1 MIGGSIEALVD
12 VHALARRCAL
22 TSRIGLAIFVA
33 SFQKGDA
40 MNQLNRRS
48 LLAGSIGAALVLPAL
63 PALAQVPEGCGEQ
76 PKTAPALQPPLL
88 LTDWAWLGRYRDD
101 NAKLLASG
109 AKVDTVF
116 LGDSITE
123 GWARNDEEFFSKGNV
138 GRGISA
144 QTSPQLLV
152 RMHSDVVTLKPRVV
166 HIMVGTNDI
175 AHNTGPMTA
184 EDTHNNIMAMC
195 EIAKAHKIR
204 VVLGS
209 VPPASKYWWR
219 PEAQPKVEAVAMNDW
234 LRGYAKTIGA
244 QFANYEAAFVI
255 AKDEVHPSKEGYAL
269 MRPIAE
275 AAIKKA

>member
-1 MIGGSIEALVD
+1 LI
-12 VHALARRCAL
+12 
-22 TSRIGLAIFVA
+22 
-33 SFQKGDA
+33 
-40 MNQLNRRS
+40 
-48 LLAGSIGAALVLPAL
+48 AGSIGAALAM

-76 PKTAPALQPPLL
+76 PKTAPSLQPPLL
-88 LTDWAWLGRYRDD
+88 LTDWSWLARYREE

-109 AKVDTVF
+109 AKVHAVF

-123 GWARNDEEFFSKGNV
+123 GWARTDTELFSKGNV

-152 RMHSDVVTLKPRVV
+152 RMHADVVALKPRVV

-195 EIAKAHKIR
+195 EIAKAHRIR

-219 PEAQPKVEAVAMNDW
+219 PEAQPRAEAVAMNQW
-234 LRGYAKTIGA
+234 LRGYAKEIGA
-244 QFANYEAAFVI
+244 QFADYAGAFVDAKGDVKLEL
-255 AKDEVHPSKEGYAL
+255 AKDEVHPTPAGYAV

-275 AAIKKA
+275 AAIAAAVRS